1 MAKVFPFQPYRYTPS
16 AGPLENLVTQ
26 PYDKISPEMRER
38 YLGLSPYNLV
48 RIILGKKSGTDSD
61 GDNIY
66 TRAAAHL
73 NDWIGSGIL
82 SRETEPSFYAY
93 FQQFTDP
100 DSGAL
105 CVRKGFIGVCQLE
118 EYSAAVVHRHEQTL
132 SGPKKDRR
140 EVLSH
145 TQAHFGQIFMLYRD
159 PEQAVDRILDEAS
172 QSAPLGTV
180 TDDYRVVHTLW
191 KISEPAMAAKIQQL
205 MDDKKLI
212 IADGHHRY
220 ETALGYSKESP
231 KSDAQRVMMTFVN
244 MNASGLRILATH
256 RLVRGLDG
264 FSPEALLAKL
274 KAIGQVETFPT
285 RDAFKAAFSTPDPGK
300 IRIGVTFPGDKSIQH
315 LELHQVELDRPTGG
329 LDVNFLHERIL
340 DGALG
345 ISVEAVREE
354 KYLKYIR
361 GIDAACELVANN
373 QAQVGFLLQPTTV
386 EQVAEVSFGFGV
398 MPQKSTDFYP
408 KLLSGLTIYRLEK

>member
-1 MAKVFPFQPYRYTPS
+1 MAKVFPFQPYRYTQT

-48 RIILGKKSGTDSD
+48 RIILGKKTDADSD
-61 GDNIY
+61 SDNIY
-66 TRAAAHL
+66 TRAAGHL

-82 SRETEPSFYAY
+82 ARETEPSFYAY
-93 FQQFTDP
+93 FQEFTDP
-100 DSGAL
+100 DTGAR

-159 PEQAVDRILDEAS
+159 PEQAVDRLLDEAA
-172 QSAPLGTV
+172 QSTPLGMV
-180 TDDYRVVHTLW
+180 TDDYQVDHRLW
-191 KISEPAMAAKIQQL
+191 KISEPALVGRIQQL

-231 KSDAQRVMMTFVN
+231 KADAQRVMMTFVN
-244 MNASGLRILATH
+244 MNAPGLRILATH
-256 RLVRGLDG
+256 RLVKGLDG
-264 FSPEALLAKL
+264 FGPAALLDKL
-274 KAIGQVETFPT
+274 KAIGKVESFPSL
-285 RDAFKAAFSTPDPGK
+285 DAFKTAFSTPDGSK
-300 IRIGVTFPGDKSIQH
+300 IRIGITFPGDARI
-315 LELHQVELDRPTGG
+315 HQLELDRPAGG

-354 KYLKYIR
+354 KHLQYVR
-361 GIDAACELVANN
+361 GIDSACELVAGNR
-373 QAQVGFLLQPTTV
+373 AQVGFLLQPTTV

-408 KLLSGLTIYRLEK
+408 KLLSGLTIYRLDK